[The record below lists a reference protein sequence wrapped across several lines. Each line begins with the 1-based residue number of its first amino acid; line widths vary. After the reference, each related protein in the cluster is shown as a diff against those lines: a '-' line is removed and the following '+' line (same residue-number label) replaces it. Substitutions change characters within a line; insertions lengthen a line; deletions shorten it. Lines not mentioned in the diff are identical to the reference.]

1 VSMYPLQL
9 RPSPETQ
16 ANYTVE
22 WLELASQIGPD
33 KFSEAL
39 VSAVRSSDYFPIISK
54 IRQCAG
60 VTEKQQNAAGA
71 DAAWLYVREH
81 VRKYSSIYECNAPK
95 LPPRIAY
102 AARLVGG
109 LYAIEYCPDDSLP
122 FMRKDF
128 CAAWER
134 YHESSAALND
144 LMLAAPLEQKLLTA
158 AKPLPPLIGK
168 PKAESET
175 DNSATARV
183 VKMMPERPEL
193 TEEELLQ
200 RREDMKKKLEE
211 WQAERL
217 KAGKP

>member
-1 VSMYPLQL
+1 MSMYPLQL

-102 AARLVGG
+102 AARLIGG

-134 YHESSAALND
+134 YHESSAAFTE
-144 LMLAAPLEQKLLTA
+144 LMLAAPLEQKLLAMPQEANEAMRTVKRAVDVAKIDARA
-158 AKPLPPLIGK
+158 AKMLPEK
-168 PKAESET
+168 PE
-175 DNSATARV
+175 
-183 VKMMPERPEL
+183 P
-193 TEEELLQ
+193 TEQELLQ
-200 RREDMKKKLEE
+200 RSDEMKREFEK

>member
-1 VSMYPLQL
+1 MYPLQL

-22 WLELASQIGPD
+22 WLELVSQIGPE

-39 VSAVRSSDYFPIISK
+39 VGAVRGSEYFPVIAK

-60 VTEKQQNAAGA
+60 VSEKQQNAAGA

-81 VRKYSSIYECNAPK
+81 VRKYSSLYERNAPK
-95 LPPRIAY
+95 LPDRIAH

-109 LYAIEYCPDDSLP
+109 LYAIEYCSDESLP

-134 YHESSAALND
+134 YQESSAALTD
-144 LMLAAPLEQKLLTA
+144 LMLAAPLEKKLLA
-158 AKPLPPLIGK
+158 AAGGK
-168 PKAESET
+168 PEPEKNPSVST
-175 DNSATARV
+175 LSP
-183 VKMMPERPEL
+183 VKMMPEMPEP
-193 TEEELLQ
+193 TDEEL
-200 RREDMKKKLEE
+200 
-211 WQAERL
+211 AERRD
-217 KAGKP
+217 